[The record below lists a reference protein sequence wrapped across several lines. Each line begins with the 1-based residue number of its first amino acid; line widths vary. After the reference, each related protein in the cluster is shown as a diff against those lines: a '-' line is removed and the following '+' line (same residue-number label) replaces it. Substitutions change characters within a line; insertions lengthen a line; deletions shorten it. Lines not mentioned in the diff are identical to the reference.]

1 MAWYQVSNISSSH
14 ESMIAIIQPTKI
26 SNIFCH
32 PYRCRIDIL
41 QEILL
46 PRTNREPHFPLRV
59 PHLSSNSRNILNPT
73 TPTDPLDNTRLPSL
87 LFRLVTLSW
96 REMVGASKFGRLI
109 ASTQKQQSL
118 RCKQREKQCYT
129 LIESSLITLSCFW
142 GPCSGF
148 STLTPASQIIPIELG
163 VVESRQEKSIICC
176 VNTVRHEQFYWKPST
191 TVVTTYDKLT

>member
-14 ESMIAIIQPTKI
+14 KSMIAMIQPTKI
-26 SNIFCH
+26 WNIFCH
-32 PYRCRIDIL
+32 PYRCRIDI
-41 QEILL
+41 QRD
-46 PRTNREPHFPLRV
+46 PSPSGDTEPHFSLRV
-59 PHLSSNSRNILNPT
+59 PHLSSNGGNILNPT

-96 REMVGASKFGRLI
+96 REMVGDSKFGRLI
-109 ASTQKQQSL
+109 VSTQKQQSL

-129 LIESSLITLSCFW
+129 LIKSSLITLFCFW

-163 VVESRQEKSIICC
+163 IVESRQEKSIICC